1 MARPRKNPEDPKW
14 KEDNSK
20 ELVIFA
26 AVLSG
31 LVTRGG
37 MNLDQM
43 IKTAKEYSAEAI
55 KQWEQQ

>member
-26 AVLSG
+26 AILSG

>member
-1 MARPRKNPEDPKW
+1 MARPRKNPEEPKW
-14 KEDNSK
+14 KEDSAK
-20 ELVIFA
+20 ELGIFA

>member
-55 KQWEQQ
+55 RQLEQQ